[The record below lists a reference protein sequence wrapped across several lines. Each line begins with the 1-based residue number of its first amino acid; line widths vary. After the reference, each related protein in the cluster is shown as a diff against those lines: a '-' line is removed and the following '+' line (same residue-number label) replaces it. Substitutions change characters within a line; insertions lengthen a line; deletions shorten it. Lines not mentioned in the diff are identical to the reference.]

1 MPTDNRPS
9 RKLPIRR
16 PSRYTAVLGGIFVTA
31 YASNISTPFLSI
43 YRDRLDL
50 APAATQTIFVVYVA
64 GIMITLLGSGPLSDR
79 IGRRA
84 VVLPALLLSI
94 LTSLLIIAGR
104 DSYSFLLAG
113 RFLLG
118 ASVGAVFSVGTAWVQ
133 DVVGPGQA
141 MRVAFGTTVAT
152 YAGFGSGP
160 VLSALYELLLPY
172 PLVGPFAIHICLAG
186 LVIAMLWPVPD
197 VVNRSKGNRQSTD
210 RRLPKPV
217 KRLFATVVVPAAVWV
232 FAFPSTS
239 FALFPVLLSDQVPG
253 YAAQVAGTAGALT
266 ALAGLAA
273 RPVLSRL
280 GPGAS
285 MIAGML
291 AGTVGYLLG
300 TLAFGMDQWPLV
312 LPGAVLLGGASGTI
326 SAACLAVLAKTD
338 AGNARGALTS
348 AFYMVTY
355 PGMSMP
361 LVTTAVAARFS
372 MSDTL
377 AAITAA
383 AVVGTAIVVASVST
397 RQRETVTQ
405 PATGHG

>member
-1 MPTDNRPS
+1 MPT
-9 RKLPIRR
+9 RR
-16 PSRYTAVLGGIFVTA
+16 PSSYTAVLGGIFVTA
-31 YASNISTPFLSI
+31 YATNISTPFLSL

-94 LTSLLIIAGR
+94 LTSVLIIAGR
-104 DSYSFLLAG
+104 DSYPLLLAG

-160 VLSALYELLLPY
+160 VVSALYELVLPY
-172 PLVGPFAIHICLAG
+172 PLVGPFVIHVAAAI
-186 LVIAMLWPVPD
+186 LVAVVLWPVPEQAQGRD
-197 VVNRSKGNRQSTD
+197 WSPGTTTQVDPTD
-210 RRLPKPV
+210 RRLPRPV
-217 KRLFATVVVPAAVWV
+217 KRLFITVVVPAAIWV

-253 YAAQVAGTAGALT
+253 YAAQVAGATGALT

-273 RPVLSRL
+273 RPILARM
-280 GPGAS
+280 GPSSS
-285 MIAGML
+285 MIIGMV
-291 AGTVGYLLG
+291 AGTLGYVLG
-300 TLAFGMDQWPLV
+300 TAAFGMDQWALV
-312 LPGAVLLGGASGTI
+312 LPGAILLGGASGTI
-326 SAACLAVLAKTD
+326 SAACLAVLADAD

-348 AFYMVTY
+348 AFYLVTY

-361 LVTTAVAARFS
+361 LVTTAAAS
-372 MSDTL
+372 ALTMTTAL
-377 AAITAA
+377 AVLTGAGM
-383 AVVGTAIVVASVST
+383 VGTLVVSASVL
-397 RQRETVTQ
+397 RRRHEQVAH
-405 PATGHG
+405 PVAGHG